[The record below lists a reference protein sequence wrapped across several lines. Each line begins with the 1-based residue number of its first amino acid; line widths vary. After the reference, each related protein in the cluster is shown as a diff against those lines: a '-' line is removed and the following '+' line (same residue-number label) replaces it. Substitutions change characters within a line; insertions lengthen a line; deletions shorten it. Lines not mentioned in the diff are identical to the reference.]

1 MLSASDRAVSDYLNN
16 LFFDESLPTV
26 IEPSPYKPL
35 DSVDLGCRLQP
46 CTDPFALM
54 TMSQVSEH
62 IIWEAFLQLLLLGNA
77 LPQGQ
82 LKRYVFKQSEIL
94 LHKTRIK
101 PQG

>member
-1 MLSASDRAVSDYLNN
+1 MLSASDKVVSDYLDN
-16 LFFDESLPTV
+16 LFFDESLPS
-26 IEPSPYKPL
+26 IIASLPYTPL
-35 DSVDLGCRLQP
+35 DSVDFGYRLQP

-62 IIWEAFLQLLLLGNA
+62 IIWEAFLQFLLLGNA
-77 LPQGQ
+77 LPHGQ

-94 LHKTRIK
+94 LYRTRIK